1 MQELPNLWGGRRP
14 FEPGAGFTFWLWLLA
29 NPICACGL
37 VRLEE
42 GKGRGQELIVTH
54 IHRSKFQELIPIMIS
69 HFGSICVHLNH
80 ITFILSYVFEFL
92 ASENV

>member
-1 MQELPNLWGGRRP
+1 MP
-14 FEPGAGFTFWLWLLA
+14 
-29 NPICACGL
+29 GL
-37 VRLEE
+37 VRAEEE

-54 IHRSKFQELIPIMIS
+54 IHGSKFQELNPIMIS

-92 ASENV
+92 TSENV